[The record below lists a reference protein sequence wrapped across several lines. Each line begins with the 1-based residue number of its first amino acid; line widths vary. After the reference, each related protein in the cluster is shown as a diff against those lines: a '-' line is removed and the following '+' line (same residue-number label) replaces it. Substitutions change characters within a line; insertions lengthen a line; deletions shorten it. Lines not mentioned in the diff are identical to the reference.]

1 MERKEFSFWMWL
13 VSVRIYSIDRIEM
26 PVAQGLINHNKSFH
40 WTMSCSQIKVWP
52 NWLIKICKYTVYII
66 HTYPLNRCQ
75 IFALVAH
82 SIKLNDV
89 WNRLEFK
96 FNWKWWQQVTLDN
109 IFNHSLFS
117 VYCEH
122 TNDSEQCGHANDVEI
137 GRNYGEKEFWL
148 PNYKET
154 R

>member
-1 MERKEFSFWMWL
+1 M
-13 VSVRIYSIDRIEM
+13 
-26 PVAQGLINHNKSFH
+26 
-40 WTMSCSQIKVWP
+40 
-52 NWLIKICKYTVYII
+52 
-66 HTYPLNRCQ
+66 YPLNRCQ

-82 SIKLNDV
+82 IIKFNDV
-89 WNRLEFK
+89 WNRLKFK

-122 TNDSEQCGHANDVEI
+122 ANGSEQCGHANDAEI
-137 GRNYGEKEFWL
+137 GRNYDEEEFWL

-154 R
+154 ADKKWEKKCEMTNKLTKFSLLKKNKKIGRKQKMHEKNTFQKIKSKFLKSELKKRK